1 VIDHVGLEVADLE
14 RSGRFYDAVF
24 FPLGVRRMFESE
36 HAISW
41 GVNDGRFWI
50 TARGRPPQAPFG
62 HVALEASGKA
72 AVDAAYEGGL
82 QAGGRS
88 DGPPGPRRQYG
99 PSYYAAYLLDP
110 DGLRIEVVSGSR

>member
-1 VIDHVGLEVADLE
+1 MIDHVGLEVADLE

-50 TARGRPPQAPFG
+50 TARGR
-62 HVALEASGKA
+62 
-72 AVDAAYEGGL
+72 
-82 QAGGRS
+82 
-88 DGPPGPRRQYG
+88 
-99 PSYYAAYLLDP
+99 
-110 DGLRIEVVSGSR
+110 